1 MRSVPACSVADVA
14 EAARLRRM
22 SRSRQGEGALREAG
36 RDSVRRLYVGSYFC
50 GQYFLRQS
58 DALWREA
65 FSLCRRERI
74 PATLVVPV
82 FSQSDLARGCGLVDR
97 LVHDYGD
104 VLDEIT
110 ANDVGMLAFAV
121 GRYGRSVNVGRLL
134 SKEPRDPRYPDIF
147 ESRYSVPVSALLT
160 DSHVGDEVQGV
171 EIDPT
176 HAALDLAQLR
186 GLAPQMRVGVHVPYC
201 FMSTGSVCELA
212 SLHRP
217 VRRKFRP
224 NDPCSLECVRCAVG
238 YALPGGARLLKW
250 GRTVFFPNHGCTVFE
265 GEDFRMIV
273 SPIDLLVRR
282 AACDRGEA
290 VSADGSG
297 GALR

>member
-14 EAARLRRM
+14 EAARLRGM
-22 SRSRQGEGALREAG
+22 SLSRLVEGAMREAG

-110 ANDVGMLAFAV
+110 ANDVGMLAFAA

-147 ESRYSVPVSALLT
+147 EPLFRPVSALLT
-160 DSHVGDEVQGV
+160 DRTWG
-171 EIDPT
+171 
-176 HAALDLAQLR
+176 R
-186 GLAPQMRVGVHVPYC
+186 GSGRD
-201 FMSTGSVCELA
+201 
-212 SLHRP
+212 RP
-217 VRRKFRP
+217 
-224 NDPCSLECVRCAVG
+224 DPCRARPGTAARPCA
-238 YALPGGARLLKW
+238 ADARASMCRTASCPPAPSASWRACIVLFAASS
-250 GRTVFFPNHGCTVFE
+250 GRTIPARWNACAAPSATRFPEGRGCSN
-265 GEDFRMIV
+265 G
-273 SPIDLLVRR
+273 
-282 AACDRGEA
+282 AARCSSRTTDARCSKERT
-290 VSADGSG
+290 SG
-297 GALR
+297 